1 MRGAPL
7 VLAILAVGGIVVS
20 GLVATR
26 RNASAEGL
34 RADLAADL
42 ERGALGDLGRAQAV
56 GRRLVLADAGDR
68 EAAAALAFAN
78 AVLAVDYGLGTTQEA
93 AEALAHAGAG
103 HAGPSAG
110 MAAAAE
116 AMLALR
122 RGDLDGAA
130 RAAAAASAAAPD
142 LPQPLYALGR
152 ARALAGD
159 LPGAAHAFEAA
170 IVKAPGFAAARV
182 AWAEVRLDRGDAA
195 SARTTL
201 ETILNAS
208 PRDAR
213 AGLLLDE
220 AEAAI
225 DAPAT
230 GTLRVVCAPDR
241 WLPPAVTAGCALAR
255 SSRARRAGARD
266 EAKTEID
273 RAASLVPDEPR
284 LLARTA
290 LALAQLGAVD
300 RAADLLARARRLA
313 APGVPVLAWAE
324 AAVTLGRGRARA
336 LPSGARPADPETRLL
351 VARAA
356 LASGG
361 LGALDAALEGIG
373 RRSRSGDADLASFAR
388 LGTKAP
394 PAAPAG
400 TTDPVSAYV
409 EGLRAQLAGNTG
421 HAADEFRQAMGG
433 HGDACRAAG
442 EYLGA
447 LRALKLA
454 PAPGTLAELLSEN
467 RGCVNLP
474 RR

>member
-1 MRGAPL
+1 MRGTPL
-7 VLAILAVGGIVVS
+7 VLAIVALAGIAVS

-56 GRRLVLADAGDR
+56 GRRLVLADPGDR
-68 EAAAALAFAN
+68 EAAAALGLTN

-93 AEALAHAGAG
+93 AEALSHAGRG
-103 HAGPSAG
+103 GPSAG
-110 MAAAAE
+110 TAAAAE

-142 LPQPLYALGR
+142 LPHPLYALGR

-159 LPGAAHAFEAA
+159 LPGAARALEAA

-182 AWAEVRLDRGDAA
+182 AWAELRLDRGDAA
-195 SARTTL
+195 TARTTL
-201 ETILNAS
+201 EGVLTGS
-208 PRDAR
+208 PRDVR

-220 AEAAI
+220 AEAALG
-225 DAPAT
+225 DTTP
-230 GTLRVVCAPDR
+230 GTLRAACVRDR
-241 WLPPAVTAGCALAR
+241 WQPPAVTAGCALGRAA
-255 SSRARRAGARD
+255 RARRAGARG
-266 EAKTEID
+266 EARAEVD
-273 RAASLVPDEPR
+273 RAADAAPDEPR
-284 LLARTA
+284 LLARIA
-290 LALAQLGAVD
+290 LALAQLGEVD
-300 RAADLLARARRLA
+300 RAAALAARARRLA
-313 APGVPVLAWAE
+313 APEMPLLAWAE
-324 AAVTLGRGRARA
+324 AAIALGRGRASR
-336 LPSGARPADPETRLL
+336 LPERARPADPEARLL

-361 LGALDAALEGIG
+361 LGALDAALAALGPTA
-373 RRSRSGDADLASFAR
+373 RAGDADLAALAR
-388 LGTKAP
+388 LGLKAP
-394 PAAPAG
+394 PATPPTGAD
-400 TTDPVSAYV
+400 DPVGAYV
-409 EGLRAQLAGNTG
+409 DGLRAQLAGDIPR
-421 HAADEFRQAMGG
+421 AADRFRLALAG

-447 LRALKLA
+447 RRALKLGA
-454 PAPGTLAELLSEN
+454 DPGALAALRADN
-467 RGCVNLP
+467 RSCVNLP